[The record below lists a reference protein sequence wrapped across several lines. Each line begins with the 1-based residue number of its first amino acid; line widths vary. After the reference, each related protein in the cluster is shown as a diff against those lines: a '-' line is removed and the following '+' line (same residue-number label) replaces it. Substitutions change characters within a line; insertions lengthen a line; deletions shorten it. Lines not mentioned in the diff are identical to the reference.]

1 MPDFEAQ
8 FKTKKQISFYGHQVS
23 FIDIVPPLLKHETPI
38 FIAPGW
44 GETPHMFKGLIGLL
58 YEQGYRV
65 ISVYHPRHDL
75 KLITR
80 GNISRFELQK
90 AEIITEIIKKEHIV
104 KVDIIAHSEG
114 TVNSVIAARTQPSLF
129 RQLVL
134 IGPGGL
140 VERESFPELVGRF
153 VLNMFQGGPSILW
166 NKNEFVSF
174 VRSLVDMSKYF
185 LSNPMLG
192 LLEGSA
198 VSHSHMQESL
208 VDLHEAGVSVTIV
221 CGTKDVVFPHKKMK
235 SIATFTWIDIRDMAG
250 GHDDICVHPQRYISL
265 IQEKCI
271 N

>member
-1 MPDFEAQ
+1 MPDFESQ
-8 FKTKKQISFYGHQVS
+8 FKTKKKISFHGHSVS
-23 FIDIVPPLLKHETPI
+23 YVDIAPPSLKHSTPI

-44 GETPHMFKGLIGLL
+44 GETPRTFKTLMGLL
-58 YEQGYRV
+58 YDNGYRV

-90 AEIITEIIKKEHIV
+90 ADIIAEIIDTEHIT
-104 KVDIIAHSEG
+104 KVDVIAHSEG
-114 TVNSVIAARTQPSLF
+114 TVNSVIAAHMRPSLF
-129 RQLVL
+129 RQLIL

-140 VERESFPELVGRF
+140 VERESYPELIGRF
-153 VLNMFQGGPSILW
+153 MLNMFQGGPSVLW
-166 NKNEFVSF
+166 NKNEFTSF
-174 VRSLVDMSKYF
+174 IRSFIDMSKYF

-198 VSHSHMQESL
+198 VSHAHMQQSL
-208 VDLHEAGVSVTIV
+208 TAIHEAGVAVTIV

-235 SIATFTWIDIRDMAG
+235 SISALTWIDIRDMAG
-250 GHDDICVHPQRYISL
+250 GHDDICVHPQRYIGL
-265 IQEKCI
+265 IQEKCV